1 MRKSPT
7 ADSVITASGSAAHI
21 ERGTRSWMPV
31 TEHPTAALDPRHWS
45 TRGRQIRQ
53 WGLIEVLR
61 DIRTL
66 H

>member
-7 ADSVITASGSAAHI
+7 ADSVVTALSAAARAQ
-21 ERGTRSWMPV
+21 RGTRSWMPV
-31 TEHPTAALDPRHWS
+31 TEYPTVALDPRHWS

-53 WGLIEVLR
+53 WGLIEVLSTL
-61 DIRTL
+61 RTL